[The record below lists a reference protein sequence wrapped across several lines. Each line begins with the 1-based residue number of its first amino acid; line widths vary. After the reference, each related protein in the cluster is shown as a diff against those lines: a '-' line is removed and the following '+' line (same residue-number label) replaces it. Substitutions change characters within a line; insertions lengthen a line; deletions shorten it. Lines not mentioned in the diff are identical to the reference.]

1 MGLRTRVFSLMAERK
16 TGELLL
22 QTRKVVKRFGGLT
35 AVKEVSLDVRASEIV
50 GLIGPNGAGKTTF
63 FNCINAIAV
72 ATAGEI
78 NFAGHSL
85 VSQVTPATRRLVFRS
100 GLLFALL
107 SLLWLPLVLGVVWPE
122 TFFRLEA
129 VLALST
135 LALFRAYLLR
145 PLSRFRPWSRLLLII
160 FALVDGIC
168 AVAWLWQSPKFSEVT
183 FFDLFPF
190 YPLLVPGALLLLL
203 ATPIFLLLFNLAR
216 VKEAFGQHLR
226 ADAITRLGVGR
237 TFQNI
242 RLFSSLSALDNVK
255 LGRHCRTRANFF
267 GIILGLPQARKEE
280 RDSAEKAA
288 ECLRF
293 VGLGEQL
300 SSRAGSLPYGDQRR
314 LEIARAL
321 ATEPKLLLLD
331 EPAAGMNPTESAALI
346 TLVRRISEAGIAV
359 LIIEHDMK
367 VIMNLADR
375 IYVLDHGEL
384 IASGTPAEVRSNA
397 KVIEAYL
404 GAQHAASEA

>member
-1 MGLRTRVFSLMAERK
+1 MVERK
-16 TGELLL
+16 IGEFLLK
-22 QTRKVVKRFGGLT
+22 THKVVKRFGGLT
-35 AVKEVSLDVRASEIV
+35 AVKEVSLDVRVGEIV

-63 FNCINAIAV
+63 FNCLNAIAV
-72 ATAGEI
+72 PTSGEI
-78 NFAGHSL
+78 TFAGHSL
-85 VSQVTPATRRLVFRS
+85 VSQVTPATGRLVFRIS
-100 GLLFALL
+100 LLFALL

-122 TFFRLEA
+122 TFFRMEA

-135 LALFRAYLLR
+135 LALFRVYLLR
-145 PLSRFRPWSRLLLII
+145 PLSHFRPWSRLLLII
-160 FALVDGIC
+160 FVLVDGVC
-168 AVAWLWQSPKFSEVT
+168 AVAWLWRSSDFSEVT

-190 YPLLVPGALLLLL
+190 YPLLIPGALILLL
-203 ATPIFLLLFNLAR
+203 ATPVFLLLFNLSR

-226 ADAITRLGVGR
+226 ADVITRFGIGR

-267 GIILGLPQARKEE
+267 GIVLSLPQARREE
-280 RDSAEKAA
+280 LDSAQKAT
-288 ECLRF
+288 ECLKF
-293 VGLGEQL
+293 VGLGKQL
-300 SSRAGSLPYGDQRR
+300 LSRAGSLPYGDQRR

-331 EPAAGMNPTESAALI
+331 EPAAGMNPTESAELI
-346 TLVRRISEAGIAV
+346 TLVRRISQVGIAV

-384 IASGTPAEVRSNA
+384 IASGTPAEVRSNE

-404 GAQHAASEA
+404 GAQHAATKA

>member
-1 MGLRTRVFSLMAERK
+1 MDKRK

-22 QTRKVVKRFGGLT
+22 QAYKLVKRFGGLT
-35 AVKEVSLDVRASEIV
+35 AVKEVSLEVRAGEIV

-63 FNCINAIAV
+63 FNCLNAITV
-72 ATAGEI
+72 PTAGEI
-78 NFAGHSL
+78 TFAGHSL
-85 VSQVTPATRRLVFRS
+85 VSQISGATSRLIFRS
-100 GLLFALL
+100 ALLFALL
-107 SLLWLPLVLGVVWPE
+107 SLFWLPLVLGVVWPE

-129 VLALST
+129 VLSLSV
-135 LALFRAYLLR
+135 LALFRIYLLR
-145 PLSRFRPWSRLLLII
+145 PLTHFRPWSRLLLVI
-160 FALVDGIC
+160 FILVDGIC
-168 AVAWLWQSPKFSEVT
+168 AVSWLWRSAEFAEVS
-183 FFDLFPF
+183 FFGLFPF
-190 YPLLVPGALLLLL
+190 YPMLVPGALLLLI
-203 ATPIFLLLFNLAR
+203 AAPILLLLFNLSQ

-226 ADAITRLGVGR
+226 ADAITVFGMGR

-242 RLFSSLSALDNVK
+242 RLFSSLSVLDNVK

-267 GIILGLPQARKEE
+267 GIVLGLPQARKEE
-280 RDSAEKAA
+280 LDSAEKAT
-288 ECLRF
+288 ECLNF
-293 VGLGEQL
+293 VGLGQQL
-300 SSRAGSLPYGDQRR
+300 ESRAGSLPYGAQRR

>member
-1 MGLRTRVFSLMAERK
+1 MVERK
-16 TGELLL
+16 IGEFLLK
-22 QTRKVVKRFGGLT
+22 THKVVKRFGGLT
-35 AVKEVSLDVRASEIV
+35 AVKEVSLDVRVGEIV

-63 FNCINAIAV
+63 FNCLNAIAV
-72 ATAGEI
+72 PTSGEI
-78 NFAGHSL
+78 TFAGHSL
-85 VSQVTPATRRLVFRS
+85 VSQVTPATGRLVFRIS
-100 GLLFALL
+100 LLFALL

-122 TFFRLEA
+122 TFFRMEA

-135 LALFRAYLLR
+135 LALFRVYLLR
-145 PLSRFRPWSRLLLII
+145 PLSHFRPWSRLLLII
-160 FALVDGIC
+160 FVLVDGVC
-168 AVAWLWQSPKFSEVT
+168 AVAWLWRSPDFSEVT

-190 YPLLVPGALLLLL
+190 YPLLIPGALILLL
-203 ATPIFLLLFNLAR
+203 ATPVFLLLFNLSR

-226 ADAITRLGVGR
+226 ADVITRFGIGR

-267 GIILGLPQARKEE
+267 GIVLSLPQARREE
-280 RDSAEKAA
+280 LDSAQKAT
-288 ECLRF
+288 ECLKF
-293 VGLGEQL
+293 VGLGKQL
-300 SSRAGSLPYGDQRR
+300 LSRAGSLPYGDQRR

-331 EPAAGMNPTESAALI
+331 EPAAGMNPTESAELI
-346 TLVRRISEAGIAV
+346 TLVRRISQVGIAV

-384 IASGTPAEVRSNA
+384 IASGTPAEVRSNE

-404 GAQHAASEA
+404 GAQHAATKA

>member
-1 MGLRTRVFSLMAERK
+1 MAEPK

-22 QTRKVVKRFGGLT
+22 KAQKVVKRFGGLT
-35 AVKEVSLDVRASEIV
+35 AVKEVSLEVRAGEIV

-63 FNCINAIAV
+63 FNCLNAV
-72 ATAGEI
+72 AVPTSGEI
-78 NFAGHSL
+78 TFAGHSL
-85 VSQVTPATRRLVFRS
+85 VSQVTPATGRLIFRFS
-100 GLLFALL
+100 LLFALL
-107 SLLWLPLVLGVVWPE
+107 SLLWLPLALGVVWPE
-122 TFFRLEA
+122 TFFRMEA

-135 LALFRAYLLR
+135 LALFRIYLLK
-145 PLSRFRPWSRLLLII
+145 PLRHFRPWSRLLLII
-160 FALVDGIC
+160 FTLVDGVC
-168 AVAWLWQSPKFSEVT
+168 AASWLWHSPDFSEIT

-190 YPLLVPGALLLLL
+190 YPMLVPGALVLLTI
-203 ATPIFLLLFNLAR
+203 TPVFLLLFNLPR
-216 VKEAFGQHLR
+216 VKEAFGQHVR
-226 ADAITRLGVGR
+226 ADVITRLGIGR

-267 GIILGLPQARKEE
+267 GIVLGLPQARKEE
-280 RDSAEKAA
+280 RDSVAKAT
-288 ECLRF
+288 ECLKF

-300 SSRAGSLPYGDQRR
+300 KSRAGSLPYGDQRR

-346 TLVRRISEAGIAV
+346 TLVRRISQAGIAV

-384 IASGTPAEVRSNA
+384 IASGTPSEVRRNP

-404 GAQHAASEA
+404 GAQHAAAEA

>member
-1 MGLRTRVFSLMAERK
+1 MAERK
-16 TGELLL
+16 KGELLL
-22 QTRKVVKRFGGLT
+22 KVHKVVKKFGGLT
-35 AVKEVSLDVRASEIV
+35 AVKEVSLEVKAGEIV

-63 FNCINAIAV
+63 FNCLNAV
-72 ATAGEI
+72 AVPTAGEI
-78 NFAGHSL
+78 TFAGHSL
-85 VSQVTPATRRLVFRS
+85 VSQVTPATSRLIFRS
-100 GLLFALL
+100 GLLFALI

-135 LALFRAYLLR
+135 LALFRIYLLR

-160 FALVDGIC
+160 FVLVDAIC
-168 AVAWLWQSPKFSEVT
+168 ALSWLWHSPEFSEIT

-190 YPLLVPGALLLLL
+190 YPLLVPGALGLLI
-203 ATPIFLLLFNLAR
+203 ATPVFLFLFNLNR

-226 ADAITRLGVGR
+226 ADVITALGMGR

-267 GIILGLPQARKEE
+267 GIVLALPQARKEE
-280 RDSAEKAA
+280 QDSAVKAA
-288 ECLRF
+288 ECLKF
-293 VGLGEQL
+293 VGLGEKL
-300 SSRAGSLPYGDQRR
+300 DHRAASLPYGDQRR

-331 EPAAGMNPTESAALI
+331 EPAAGMNPTESAELI

-384 IASGTPAEVRSNA
+384 IASGTPPEVRSNP

>member
-1 MGLRTRVFSLMAERK
+1 MVERK

-22 QTRKVVKRFGGLT
+22 QTHQVVKRFGGLT
-35 AVKEVSLDVRASEIV
+35 AVKGVSLTVNSGEIV

-63 FNCINAIAV
+63 FNCLNAIAV
-72 ATAGEI
+72 PTSGEI
-78 NFAGHSL
+78 SFDGHSL
-85 VSQVTPATRRLVFRS
+85 VSLVSLATRRLIFRLS
-100 GLLFALL
+100 VLFVLL

-129 VLALST
+129 VLSLSV
-135 LALFRAYLLR
+135 LALFRIYLLR

-160 FALVDGIC
+160 FVLADGIC
-168 AVAWLWQSPKFSEVT
+168 AASWLWHSAEFAEVS
-183 FFDLFPF
+183 FFGLFPF
-190 YPLLVPGALLLLL
+190 YPLLVPGALLLLI
-203 ATPIFLLLFNLAR
+203 AVPVFLIIFNLPKI
-216 VKEAFGQHLR
+216 KEAFGQHLR
-226 ADAITRLGVGR
+226 ADAITRLGIGR

-242 RLFSSLSALDNVK
+242 RLFSSLSVLDNVK

-267 GIILGLPQARKEE
+267 GIVTGLPQVRNEE
-280 RDSAEKAA
+280 RDSAEKAT

-293 VGLGEQL
+293 VGLGKKL
-300 SSRAGSLPYGDQRR
+300 ASRAGSLPYGDQRR

-331 EPAAGMNPTESAALI
+331 EPAAGMNPTESADLI
-346 TLVRRISEAGIAV
+346 TLVRRISEGGIAV

-384 IASGTPAEVRSNA
+384 IASGTPAEIRSDA

-404 GAQHAASEA
+404 GVAKHAASET

>member
-1 MGLRTRVFSLMAERK
+1 MRK

-22 QTRKVVKRFGGLT
+22 TTHKLVKKFGGLT
-35 AVKEVSLDVRASEIV
+35 AVKEVSLDVKAGEIV
-50 GLIGPNGAGKTTF
+50 ALIGPNGAGKTTF
-63 FNCINAIAV
+63 FNCLNQVTVPTSGTI
-72 ATAGEI
+72 T
-78 NFAGHSL
+78 FAGQSL
-85 VSQVTPATRRLVFRS
+85 INIVTPASRQLVVRLS
-100 GLLFALL
+100 QLFAWL
-107 SLLWLPLVLGVVWPE
+107 SLLWLPLVLGVVWTD

-129 VLALST
+129 VLALGS
-135 LALFRAYLLR
+135 LAIFRIYMLR
-145 PLSRFRPWSRLLLII
+145 PLSRLRPWSRLLLLI
-160 FALVDGIC
+160 FSLVDAIC
-168 AVAWLWQSPKFSEVT
+168 AVIWLCQSANFSEIS
-183 FFDLFPF
+183 FFGLFPF
-190 YPLLVPGALLLLL
+190 YPLLVPGAILLFIGALVLLLM
-203 ATPIFLLLFNLAR
+203 FNLPR
-216 VKEAFGQHLR
+216 IKQAFGEHLR
-226 ADAITRLGVGR
+226 ADAITRLGMGR

-267 GIILGLPQARKEE
+267 GTIFCLPEVRREE
-280 RDSAEKAA
+280 QDSAAKAA

-293 VGLGEQL
+293 VGLGKKL

-331 EPAAGMNPTESAALI
+331 EPAAGMNPTESQELI
-346 TLVRRISEAGIAV
+346 SLVRRISQAGIAI

-375 IYVLDHGEL
+375 IFVLDHGEL
-384 IASGTPAEVRSNA
+384 IAAGTPEAIRNDK

-404 GAQHAASEA
+404 GA

>member
-1 MGLRTRVFSLMAERK
+1 MVERK

-22 QTRKVVKRFGGLT
+22 QAHKLVKRFGGLT
-35 AVKEVSLDVRASEIV
+35 AVKDVSLTVKSGEIV

-63 FNCINAIAV
+63 FNCLNAITV
-72 ATAGEI
+72 PTSGEI
-78 NFAGHSL
+78 IFAGHSL
-85 VSQVTPATRRLVFRS
+85 VSQVSPAIGRLVFRLS
-100 GLLFALL
+100 LLFVLL

-122 TFFRLEA
+122 TYFRLEA
-129 VLALST
+129 VLSLSV
-135 LALFRAYLLR
+135 LALFRIYLLR

-160 FALVDGIC
+160 FVLVDGIC
-168 AVAWLWQSPKFSEVT
+168 AVSWLWRSAEFAEVS
-183 FFDLFPF
+183 FFGLFPF
-190 YPLLVPGALLLLL
+190 YPLLVPGALLLLIAAPVL
-203 ATPIFLLLFNLAR
+203 LLLFNLSQI
-216 VKEAFGQHLR
+216 KEAFGQHLR
-226 ADAITRLGVGR
+226 ADTITRLGIGR

-242 RLFSSLSALDNVK
+242 RLFSSLSVLDNVK

-267 GIILGLPQARKEE
+267 GIVAGLSQVRKEE

-293 VGLGEQL
+293 VGLGKQL
-300 SSRAGSLPYGDQRR
+300 ESRAGSLPYGDQRR

-331 EPAAGMNPTESAALI
+331 EPAAGMNPTESADLI
-346 TLVRRISEAGIAV
+346 TLVRRISEGGIAV

-384 IASGTPAEVRSNA
+384 IASGTPAEVRGDE

-404 GAQHAASEA
+404 GVAKHAASET